1 MTQREFI
8 DLIDLGNDIMFDIG
22 NKSFSII
29 SVMDGV
35 NIAEQITEKNEA
47 VFKDGNSLLKNYLI
61 DGVPLTDCFDQI
73 VITHCT

>member
-8 DLIDLGNDIMFDIG
+8 DLIDMGNDIMFDISD
-22 NKSFSII
+22 KSFSII
-29 SVMDGV
+29 SVIDGV

-61 DGVPLTDCFDQI
+61 DGVPLADCFDQI